1 MTYCGVVMTIIT
13 TGGRCK
19 QPKSSCAFAETS
31 TLVCLWYVNESMIQ
45 ETELTLVAPQNL
57 LIATKRRYQKFKIIP
72 YFGICYRWDEVK
84 NLTLKILHLM
94 RIAEARI
101 PKARG

>member
-1 MTYCGVVMTIIT
+1 MVILWLCFSFNEM
-13 TGGRCK
+13 
-19 QPKSSCAFAETS
+19 STS
-31 TLVCLWYVNESMIQ
+31 TVHVNKSMIQ

>member
-1 MTYCGVVMTIIT
+1 MVILWLCFSFNEM
-13 TGGRCK
+13 
-19 QPKSSCAFAETS
+19 STS
-31 TLVCLWYVNESMIQ
+31 TVHVNKSMIQ
-45 ETELTLVAPQNL
+45 ETELSLVAPQNL

-72 YFGICYRWDEVK
+72 YFGICYRWEEVK

>member
-1 MTYCGVVMTIIT
+1 MVILWLCFSFNEM
-13 TGGRCK
+13 
-19 QPKSSCAFAETS
+19 STS
-31 TLVCLWYVNESMIQ
+31 TVHVNKSMIQ

-57 LIATKRRYQKFKIIP
+57 LIATKRQYQKFKSIP

>member
-1 MTYCGVVMTIIT
+1 MVILWLCFSFNEM
-13 TGGRCK
+13 
-19 QPKSSCAFAETS
+19 STS
-31 TLVCLWYVNESMIQ
+31 TVHVNKSMIQ

-84 NLTLKILHLM
+84 NLTLKILHLIW
-94 RIAEARI
+94 IAEARI